1 MNRHFVGGFMKTLMK
16 RIQRNPI
23 MVVAVLFCA
32 ISLVQ
37 FAPVVKAETG
47 SDTTIYDSTYIDKM
61 EIEIK
66 SLIQASKD
74 ELKKQIT
81 AVNTQSEL
89 EKKLTETQNE
99 LSILKES
106 MVFKIIKLPAG
117 KTLIGDASTEIIV
130 RNKNKV
136 TAYVSGTATG
146 GISNLISGTDIP
158 NGAIIPDNQLLL
170 IPKAD
175 GRGITA
181 KADADIM
188 IKGTYT
194 IR

>member
-1 MNRHFVGGFMKTLMK
+1 MLRKK
-16 RIQRNPI
+16 IKKNPI
-23 MVVAVLFCA
+23 IVAAALLCS

-37 FAPVVKAETG
+37 FAPIVKAETG
-47 SDTTIYDSTYIDKM
+47 SDTTVYDSTYIDKM

-66 SLIQASKD
+66 SLIQTSNA
-74 ELKKQIT
+74 ELKKQISSIS
-81 AVNTQSEL
+81 TQSDL
-89 EKKLTETQNE
+89 EKKLADTQKE
-99 LSILKES
+99 LAQVKDS

-136 TAYVSGTATG
+136 TAYVSSTATG
-146 GISNLISGTDIP
+146 GVSNLISGTDIA

-175 GRGITA
+175 GRGLTA

-194 IR
+194 IK

>member
-1 MNRHFVGGFMKTLMK
+1 MKILMK
-16 RIQRNPI
+16 KFKNYP
-23 MVVAVLFCA
+23 VVMLAVLICT

-37 FAPVVKAETG
+37 FAPVVMAETG

-66 SLIQASKD
+66 NLIQTSND
-74 ELKKQIT
+74 SLKKQIS
-81 AVNTQSEL
+81 AISTQSDVA
-89 EKKLTETQNE
+89 KKLEDTQKE
-99 LSILKES
+99 LAELKES
-106 MVFKIIKLPAG
+106 MVFRIIKLPAG

-130 RNKNKV
+130 RNKNRV
-136 TAYVSGTATG
+136 VAYVSSTATG
-146 GISNLISGTDIP
+146 GVSNLISGTDIP

>member
-1 MNRHFVGGFMKTLMK
+1 MKILMNKIIEKPFVML
-16 RIQRNPI
+16 
-23 MVVAVLFCA
+23 AVLICM

-37 FAPVVKAETG
+37 LAPIVKAETG

-66 SLIQASKD
+66 NLIQTSND
-74 ELKKQIT
+74 ELKKQIN
-81 AVNTQSEL
+81 AVSTQSEL
-89 EKKLTETQNE
+89 EKKLADTVNE
-99 LSILKES
+99 LALLKES

-130 RNKNKV
+130 RNKDRV
-136 TAYVSGTATG
+136 TAYVSSIATG
-146 GISNLISGTDIP
+146 GVSNLISGTDIP
-158 NGAIIPDNQLLL
+158 NGAVIPDNQLLL

-194 IR
+194 IK